1 MAGKTVV
8 LDGDCQLIIPSAGE
22 LGVVTAIRKPYPTYT
37 GETTVTPSD
46 EAQVLHTELQTLIND
61 ITVEAVPGDYVGSD
75 IPRRDSSDVAAS
87 GATVTAPAGYYEAA
101 ATKTIQSGTEGT
113 PTATK
118 GAVSNHAVSVTPS
131 VTNTEGYINGGTKS
145 GTAVTVSASELVSGT
160 KEITE
165 NGQGIDVANYASV
178 DVAVPSS
185 DPNLQSKTNINPTT
199 SSQTIEADPGYDG
212 LSSVQINAMPN
223 GTEGTPSASKGAV
236 SNHSVSVTPSV
247 TNTAG
252 YISGGTKTGTAVTVT
267 AAELESGAKAITANG
282 NGQDVTGY
290 AAVDV
295 SVPNSYTASDE
306 GKVVNNG
313 ALEAQSSAT
322 YTNNGT
328 YDTTLKN
335 SVIVSVPS
343 QTPVINPLSVT
354 ANGTYTAPTGV
365 DGYSPVTVNVQGGDE
380 PIPTDG
386 KTRLWINISDNM
398 PDNRLTFYLNFTS
411 SVANNTTVEWGDG
424 TTETIGEIVA
434 TTWAHKYPTSGKYVI
449 VMTANRGTISFGGS
463 TNGQFAIYGSTS
475 SENAYNRSRIYR
487 IAFGDNI
494 GSIGNY
500 ACYRN
505 YGLREVVFTN
515 TNTISELG
523 MFSFNACYSLEKFVV
538 PDSVTTIGNRAFSDA
553 YNVKN
558 YVISNNV
565 TQIGTYFISSNF
577 SITTLTIPQSVSSIG
592 DYAFNS
598 CLGLSE
604 MHMLGQKPPTLGAT
618 TSTIAAD
625 LIIYVPF
632 SADHSVLNAYKTA
645 ANWSNFASHI
655 QEEPQ

>member
-22 LGVVTAIRKPYPTYT
+22 LEVVTAIRKPYPTYT

-87 GATVTAPAGYYEAA
+87 GATVTAPAGYYEAE

-113 PTATK
+113 PIATK

-165 NGQGIDVANYASV
+165 NGSGIDVANYASV

-223 GTEGTPSASKGAV
+223 GTEGTPTAAKSAV

-252 YISGGTKTGTAVTVT
+252 YISGGTKTGTPVTVT

-306 GKVVNNG
+306 GKVVNNS
-313 ALEAQSSAT
+313 ALVAQTSAT

-335 SVIVSVPS
+335 SVTVSVPS

-354 ANGTYTAPTGV
+354 ENGTYTAPTGV
-365 DGYSPVTVNVQGGDE
+365 DGYSPVTVNVQGGGGSSNVITGTFTASGGGGTLIIPYTGSGY
-380 PIPTDG
+380 PILTVLEIEGGMYAYSEESTSWYQTIRRYAAGLVILSKSDWSTAPTYD
-386 KTRLWINISDNM
+386 DNTAQ
-398 PDNRLTFYLNFTS
+398 NNF
-411 SVANNTTVEWGDG
+411 
-424 TTETIGEIVA
+424 
-434 TTWAHKYPTSGKYVI
+434 
-449 VMTANRGTISFGGS
+449 GTI
-463 TNGQFAIYGSTS
+463 AIVSKNSTS
-475 SENAYNRSRIYR
+475 SGTSYGRGGAVGASSYSDDVAVASAGVCLRWRGNTTLNYATNGTSTNTYGLASGFEYRYR
-487 IAFGDNI
+487 IW
-494 GSIGNY
+494 Y
-500 ACYRN
+500 
-505 YGLREVVFTN
+505 
-515 TNTISELG
+515 SE
-523 MFSFNACYSLEKFVV
+523 
-538 PDSVTTIGNRAFSDA
+538 
-553 YNVKN
+553 
-558 YVISNNV
+558 
-565 TQIGTYFISSNF
+565 
-577 SITTLTIPQSVSSIG
+577 
-592 DYAFNS
+592 
-598 CLGLSE
+598 
-604 MHMLGQKPPTLGAT
+604 
-618 TSTIAAD
+618 
-625 LIIYVPF
+625 
-632 SADHSVLNAYKTA
+632 
-645 ANWSNFASHI
+645 
-655 QEEPQ
+655 

>member
-101 ATKTIQSGTEGT
+101 ASKTIQSGTEGT
-113 PTATK
+113 PIATK
-118 GAVSNHAVSVTPS
+118 GVVSNHAVSVTPS
-131 VTNTEGYINGGTKS
+131 VTNTEGYISGGTKS

-165 NGQGIDVANYASV
+165 NGSGIDVANYASV

-223 GTEGTPSASKGAV
+223 GTEGMPSASKGAV

-247 TNTAG
+247 TNEAG
-252 YISGGTKTGTAVTVT
+252 YIAGGTKTGTAVTVT

-295 SVPNSYTASDE
+295 SVPNSYTVSDE
-306 GKVVNNG
+306 GKVVNNS
-313 ALEAQSSAT
+313 ALVAQTSAT
-322 YTNNGT
+322 YTDNGT

-335 SVIVSVPS
+335 SVTVSVPS
-343 QTPVINPLSVT
+343 TAPVINPLSIT
-354 ANGTYTAPTGV
+354 ENGTYSAPTGV
-365 DGYSPVTVNVQGGDE
+365 DGYSPVTVNVSGGGGVSNIVRDE
-380 PIPTDG
+380 FVFDTEGTHEITIPYDG
-386 KTRLWINISDNM
+386 NGYPLYLVACPKDGVRDNVNWKNNICLGGVGMYMFSKSRFSSAPTYQYNFSNDEAYVCYERKSSASNANSIAASVKSGYLYTSNSADYQMGNFLKLKNSKTIS
-398 PDNRLTFYLNFTS
+398 L
-411 SVANNTTVEWGDG
+411 
-424 TTETIGEIVA
+424 
-434 TTWAHKYPTSGKYVI
+434 YVI
-449 VMTANRGTISFGGS
+449 EP
-463 TNGQFAIYGSTS
+463 GQAYDRYG
-475 SENAYNRSRIYR
+475 
-487 IAFGDNI
+487 FQKD
-494 GSIGNY
+494 
-500 ACYRN
+500 
-505 YGLREVVFTN
+505 
-515 TNTISELG
+515 
-523 MFSFNACYSLEKFVV
+523 
-538 PDSVTTIGNRAFSDA
+538 VT
-553 YNVKN
+553 YEY
-558 YVISNNV
+558 YVI
-565 TQIGTYFISSNF
+565 Y
-577 SITTLTIPQSVSSIG
+577 
-592 DYAFNS
+592 
-598 CLGLSE
+598 SE
-604 MHMLGQKPPTLGAT
+604 
-618 TSTIAAD
+618 
-625 LIIYVPF
+625 
-632 SADHSVLNAYKTA
+632 
-645 ANWSNFASHI
+645 
-655 QEEPQ
+655 